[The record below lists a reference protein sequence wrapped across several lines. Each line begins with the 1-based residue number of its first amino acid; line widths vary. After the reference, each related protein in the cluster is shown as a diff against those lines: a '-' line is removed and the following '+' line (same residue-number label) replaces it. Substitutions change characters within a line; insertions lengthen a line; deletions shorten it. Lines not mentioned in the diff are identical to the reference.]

1 MVAVKRYKFQ
11 ALLTLRPEAAG
22 RARVELGR
30 YPSRVVVRAPIAESG
45 RCRMFSALISTDWDG
60 PYRPGGT
67 RTIVTL
73 VVACGDGGI
82 PLGVGEHFQL
92 WRGSDIGEGVV
103 SRRLFI

>member
-1 MVAVKRYKFQ
+1 VVAVKRYKFQ

-22 RARVELGR
+22 RARVALGR
-30 YPSRVVVRAPIAESG
+30 SPSRVVVRARNPESG
-45 RCRMFSALISTDWDG
+45 RFRMFSALVSTDWDG

-73 VVACGDGGI
+73 VVAGDDGGI
-82 PLGVGEHFQL
+82 PLGVGEHFRL